1 MSRVRSFADLELGE
15 VLEVPFRV
23 NREQHQAFAALA
35 GDDSLVHSDPK
46 WARSRGFEGVIV
58 YGGVLLAR
66 LSHLLGMHMPG
77 GLGVSMR
84 WEIDYHGPLYL
95 DEPALLV
102 GELSRKSEATR
113 TVKIKYR
120 VQAGERLVASGVAQ
134 SLVLDEAVDERVS

>member
-1 MSRVRSFADLELGE
+1 
-15 VLEVPFRV
+15 
-23 NREQHQAFAALA
+23 
-35 GDDSLVHSDPK
+35 
-46 WARSRGFEGVIV
+46 
-58 YGGVLLAR
+58 
-66 LSHLLGMHMPG
+66 G